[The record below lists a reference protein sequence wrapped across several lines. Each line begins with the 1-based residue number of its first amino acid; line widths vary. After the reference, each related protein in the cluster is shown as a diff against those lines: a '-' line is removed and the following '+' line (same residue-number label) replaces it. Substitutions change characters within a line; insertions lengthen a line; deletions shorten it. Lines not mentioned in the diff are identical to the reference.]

1 MRGYPSQWQQAD
13 DEDFK
18 EEQNLMARLV
28 HMLKNDDLE
37 LMFQVTSLHA
47 YRFLQFFFLLCG

>member
-1 MRGYPSQWQQAD
+1 MHEYRFQWQQAD

-28 HMLKNDDLE
+28 HMLRNDDLE
-37 LMFQVTSLHA
+37 VMFQVRPFRRLS
-47 YRFLQFFFLLCG
+47 